1 MAKTSSVK
9 KNNKRQDMAERYG
22 RYRAELRRKSVD
34 MKLSDEERFEAQL
47 KLQKLPRDTSPCRI
61 VTRCYLSGRPRGVYR
76 KFGLSRMAFRELAH
90 RGLLPGVTK
99 ASW

>member
-1 MAKTSSVK
+1 MAKTSSIK
-9 KNNKRQDMAERYG
+9 KNEKRKELSERY
-22 RYRAELRRKSVD
+22 RKYRAELRAKAVN
-34 MKLSDEERFEAQL
+34 MKASDEDRAAAQL
-47 KLQKLPRDTSPCRI
+47 KLQKLPRNTSPSRVI
-61 VTRCYLSGRPRGVYR
+61 TRCYLSGRSRGNYR